1 MTKILITGG
10 SGLVGSH
17 LSQMLA
23 ASGYDVRHLSR
34 SVTGKEQFPTFE
46 WDIAAR
52 HIDPLALE
60 GVTHIIHLAGAGVA
74 DKKWSPARKKVIVDS
89 RVESTELLRQKVAEL
104 DVGLQQFISAS
115 AIGIYGAD
123 TGDQIV
129 DEEAPHG
136 SDFLAEV
143 VEKWEAAADHFQDI
157 TQVAKVRIGVVLSE
171 KGGAMVEV
179 LKPVKAYVGAP
190 LGRGTQYMSWIHI
203 EDLCQIFKYVLE
215 QQLTGTYN
223 ATAPNPVTNEAL
235 TKSLAK
241 ATGRPM
247 FLPNVPAFVMRLML
261 GEMAQIVLGGNR
273 VSCEKIQSQG
283 YQFKFTNVESAVND
297 LLTAK

>member
-17 LSQMLA
+17 LSQLLA
-23 ASGYDVRHLSR
+23 DAGYEVRHLSR
-34 SVTGKEQFPTFE
+34 SVSGKEVFPTYK
-46 WDIAAR
+46 WDIKAGL
-52 HIDPLALE
+52 IDPDAFD
-60 GVTHIIHLAGAGVA
+60 GVSHIIHLAGAGVA
-74 DKKWSPARKKVIVDS
+74 DEKWSPQRKKVIIDS
-89 RVESTELLRQKVAEL
+89 RVESTRLLKQKVEEL
-104 DVGLQQFISAS
+104 KVKPEMFISAS

-123 TGDQIV
+123 TGDQLL
-129 DEEAPHG
+129 DEEAGHG
-136 SDFLAEV
+136 TDFLAAV
-143 VEKWEAAADHFQDI
+143 TEKWEAAADLFQDL
-157 TQVAKVRIGVVLSE
+157 TKVAKVRIGVVLSE

-203 EDLCQIFKYVLE
+203 DDLCHIFKHVLE
-215 QQLTGTYN
+215 HQLTGIYN

-235 TKSLAK
+235 TKELAK

-247 FLPNVPAFVMRLML
+247 FLPNVPAFVMKLML

-273 VSCEKIQSQG
+273 VSSKKIQNKG
-283 YQFKFTNVESAVND
+283 YQFKFTDVESAVIN
-297 LLTAK
+297 LLAD